1 VLVLYDARRLF
12 AVFVTNEGAPPAA
25 QPTIFEG
32 RMPDPLRWAIKF
44 ALVASVAASSVAA
57 FQSGE
62 LTPAKSV
69 TSASGAWGIMS
80 FTRDAGPAGVP
91 EAPRWRRLIVDD
103 GSIAVRL
110 DNDAMMRC
118 RRTPA
123 VDPSTIAFTCGR
135 DRKGEL
141 RWTLTDAHLQL
152 DGTFEGLKMAM
163 SARRLDEKDYPL
175 IRGGFH
181 VIYDR

>member
-1 VLVLYDARRLF
+1 VANQGVA
-12 AVFVTNEGAPPAA
+12 PAA

-32 RMPDPLRWAIKF
+32 RMPDPLRWTIKF
-44 ALVASVAASSVAA
+44 ALVASVTASSFAA
-57 FQSGE
+57 FMSGD

-69 TSASGAWGIMS
+69 TPVAGAWGITS
-80 FTRDAGPAGVP
+80 FTRDSGPAGVAGSP
-91 EAPRWRRLIVDD
+91 GNNDAPKWRRLIVDD

-123 VDPSTIAFTCGR
+123 ADSSTIAFTCGR

-141 RWTLTDAHLQL
+141 RWTLTDARLQL

-175 IRGGFH
+175 MRGGFH